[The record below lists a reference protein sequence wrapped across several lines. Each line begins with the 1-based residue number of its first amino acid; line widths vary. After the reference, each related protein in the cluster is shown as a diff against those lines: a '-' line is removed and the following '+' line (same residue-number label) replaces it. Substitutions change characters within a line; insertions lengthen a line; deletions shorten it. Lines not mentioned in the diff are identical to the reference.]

1 MSPPP
6 RVLESPY
13 MQFAKLRQGAR
24 FNLATSGVMNCVLAD
39 LDTDLNSL
47 ELFGPS
53 TYGQAPLMERIAGRY
68 GVAVENVVTAAG
80 CSFANHLALA
90 ALLEPGDQVLVEEPT
105 YELLLATLGYFQ
117 AEIVRFERKAEDGYR
132 LDPEAVA
139 AAMTPKTKLVVLTEL
154 HNPSSVRADEGD
166 LKRVSEIVRAA
177 GARLFIDEVY
187 LDLAYADA
195 PPTAFHL
202 GDHVVVTSS
211 LTKAYGLS
219 ALRCGWILATPELC
233 DRMWKLNDLFYVH
246 PPYLAEQLS
255 MRAFDRLPYFRAR
268 ADALLDANRAA
279 YRELLGGHPRLQQ
292 TVSDFG
298 TTVFPRLLGEDVE
311 GFCARLRSD
320 FETTVV
326 PGHFFERPDHI
337 RVGLAGDVAMTREG
351 LERLARALG

>member
-24 FNLATSGVMNCVLAD
+24 YNLATSGVMNCVLAD
-39 LDTDLNSL
+39 LDVDLNGL

-53 TYGQAPLMERIAGRY
+53 TYGQAPLIERIGNRY
-68 GVAVENVVTAAG
+68 GVRPDNIVTAAG

-90 ALLEPGDQVLVEEPT
+90 VLVEPGDQVLVEEPT
-105 YELLLATLGYFQ
+105 YELLLATLGYLQ
-117 AEIVRFERKAEDGYR
+117 ADIVRFERRSDAGYR
-132 LDPEAVA
+132 LDPETIAGA
-139 AAMTPKTKLVVLTEL
+139 LTPRTKLVVLTEL
-154 HNPSSVRADEGD
+154 HNPSSVRADD
-166 LKRVSEIVRAA
+166 ATLAAVSDVVRKA

-219 ALRCGWILATPELC
+219 ALRCGWIFASRELC
-233 DRMWKLNDLFYVH
+233 ERMWKLNDLYYVH

-255 MRAFDRLPYFRAR
+255 MRAFDRLAYFRER
-268 ADALLDANRAA
+268 TGGLLNANRAA
-279 YRELLGGHPRLQQ
+279 YRQLLGDHPRLEQ
-292 TVSDFG
+292 TISEAG
-298 TTVFPRLLGEDVE
+298 TTVFPRLLGEDSE
-311 GFCARLRSD
+311 AFCTRLRAD

-326 PGHFFERPDHI
+326 PGCFFERPDHI
-337 RVGLAGDVAMTREG
+337 RIGLGGEAEMTRKG
-351 LERLARALG
+351 LEQIARALA